1 MTYFIVAIVMLMQPE
16 MQSISIMQ
24 IPHNTIEE
32 CKQSIVEDGVS
43 LQSDVMAMYPEAKQ
57 FSLVC
62 IDKLTIETIVEEMK
76 RNSIGKNA

>member
-24 IPHNTIEE
+24 IPFNSIDE
-32 CKQSIVEDGVS
+32 CKQSIAEEGFS
-43 LQSDVMAMYPEAKQ
+43 LQNDVMAMYPDAKQ

-62 IDKLTIETIVEEMK
+62 IDKPTIDTIVEEMK